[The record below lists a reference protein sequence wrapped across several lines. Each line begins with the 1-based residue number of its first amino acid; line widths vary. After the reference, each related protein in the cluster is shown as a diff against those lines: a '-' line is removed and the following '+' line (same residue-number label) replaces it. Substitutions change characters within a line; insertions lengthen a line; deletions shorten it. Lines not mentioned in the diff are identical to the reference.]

1 MVKIE
6 AESLES
12 AYSLAAGKL
21 SCSITQLN
29 IEVIQAPSKG
39 ILGLFRKKAII
50 VATCKLVQEVQ
61 EKTHSEE
68 KPKPVAKAK
77 VEEKEQQTEK
87 ISETKAVK
95 KQEKPRVKEEVQ
107 KPLGKKK
114 TNPVKNDARSH
125 HDIILPASFVTD
137 QEDDY
142 DGSDLYEDEDEE
154 IYIGEETEICDKS
167 HDEIHE
173 QLASGKRPEASTQI
187 VDNFFKGNSADEKRF
202 DECCKPSEVA
212 EEIKEKIDGLF
223 KNACFEIDEIKVCE
237 HDDKTILVEFTGKD
251 AALLIGKEGYRYKAL
266 SYMLYNWINAVY
278 QLQLRLEIAEFLKN
292 QEEMIRKYLEG
303 VYTNIDR
310 DGKAQTKILDGVL
323 VQIALRELRA
333 AYPDKYVAIR
343 STRDG
348 AKFIIINSF
357 NTDNKNNNY

>member
-12 AYSLAAGKL
+12 AYSAAADKL
-21 SCSITQLN
+21 LCSITQLN

-39 ILGLFRKKAII
+39 FLGLFKKQAII
-50 VATCKLVQEVQ
+50 VATCKTESTKVNENETKAQ
-61 EKTHSEE
+61 EKTPEVSKPEVKSPEPKTTKVKETKAEE
-68 KPKPVAKAK
+68 TPVAKA
-77 VEEKEQQTEK
+77 EKETR
-87 ISETKAVK
+87 IVTKPQA
-95 KQEKPRVKEEVQ
+95 
-107 KPLGKKK
+107 KKK
-114 TNPVKNDARSH
+114 PKNEHSSSH
-125 HDIILPASFVTD
+125 SGIILPASFVTD
-137 QEDDY
+137 QEDDDDY
-142 DGSDLYEDEDEE
+142 DGSDLYSDEDEE
-154 IYIGEETEICDKS
+154 VYIGVETEICDKS

-173 QLASGKRPEASTQI
+173 QLASGTNAPTRAKV
-187 VDNFFKGNSADEKRF
+187 VDEFFQNKGFAQS
-202 DECCKPSEVA
+202 CKPSDVA
-212 EEIKEKIDGLF
+212 IEIKEKIDNLF
-223 KNACFEIDEIKVCE
+223 KHACFEIDEIKVCE
-237 HDDKTILVEFTGKD
+237 HDDKTILIEFSGKD

-266 SYMLYNWINAVY
+266 SYMLYNWINATY

-303 VYTNIDR
+303 VYVNIDR

-323 VQIALRELRA
+323 VQIGLRELRL

-357 NTDNKNNNY
+357 NNDNNNN

>member
-6 AESLES
+6 AETLEN
-12 AYSLAAGKL
+12 AYSAAADKL

-39 ILGLFRKKAII
+39 FLGLFKKQAII
-50 VATCKLVQEVQ
+50 VASCKNEMQKPSENKVEAPTPKVAKVKENPVSEVKKEKQVQ
-61 EKTHSEE
+61 EKPLS
-68 KPKPVAKAK
+68 
-77 VEEKEQQTEK
+77 Q
-87 ISETKAVK
+87 VK
-95 KQEKPRVKEEVQ
+95 KQA
-107 KPLGKKK
+107 
-114 TNPVKNDARSH
+114 PVKPKQKKRVQLEKRPSHNDF
-125 HDIILPASFVTD
+125 ILPASFVTD

-142 DGSDLYEDEDEE
+142 DGSELYSDEDEE
-154 IYIGEETEICDKS
+154 VYIGEETEICDKS

-173 QLASGKRPEASTQI
+173 QLAGGTAPTTSKKI
-187 VDNFFKGNSADEKRF
+187 VDEFFQNNTFSKS
-202 DECCKPSEVA
+202 CKPSEVA
-212 EEIKEKIDGLF
+212 SEIKEKIDALF
-223 KNACFEIDEIKVCE
+223 QHACFEIDEIKVCE
-237 HDDKTILVEFTGKD
+237 HDDKTILVEFSGKD

-323 VQIALRELRA
+323 VQIALRELRG

-357 NTDNKNNNY
+357 NNDNNNNY

>member
-6 AESLES
+6 AVSLES
-12 AYSLAAGKL
+12 AYSLAAEKL

-39 ILGLFRKKAII
+39 FLGMFKKQAII
-50 VATCKLVQEVQ
+50 VATAKVEVQEVTKPQ
-61 EKTHSEE
+61 ETPVVNAPATEE
-68 KPKPVAKAK
+68 VESTKSSTKKERPKEKVKPVKKPAPK
-77 VEEKEQQTEK
+77 
-87 ISETKAVK
+87 TKSK
-95 KQEKPRVKEEVQ
+95 KQDKPQRH
-107 KPLGKKK
+107 
-114 TNPVKNDARSH
+114 NDL
-125 HDIILPASFVTD
+125 ILPASFVTD

-142 DGSDLYEDEDEE
+142 DGSDLYSDEDEE

-173 QLASGKRPEASTQI
+173 QLAGVTSSSGKTELMDKFFQENTY
-187 VDNFFKGNSADEKRF
+187 DNV
-202 DECCKPSEVA
+202 CKPSEVA
-212 EEIKEKIDGLF
+212 QEIKEKVEALF
-223 KNACFEIDEIKVCE
+223 KHACFEIDEIKVCE

-266 SYMLYNWINAVY
+266 SYMLYNWINATY

-292 QEEMIRKYLEG
+292 QEEMIAKYLEG
-303 VYTNIDR
+303 VNKNINR

-333 AYPDKYVAIR
+333 TYPDKYVAIR

-357 NTDNKNNNY
+357 NNDNNTNY

>member
-12 AYSLAAGKL
+12 AYSAAADKL

-39 ILGLFRKKAII
+39 FLGLFKKQAII
-50 VATCKLVQEVQ
+50 VATAKIEAEVKKVEPEVKEVKPAATQ
-61 EKTHSEE
+61 ASQQKTKQKSKTHSPE
-68 KPKPVAKAK
+68 K
-77 VEEKEQQTEK
+77 
-87 ISETKAVK
+87 
-95 KQEKPRVKEEVQ
+95 
-107 KPLGKKK
+107 KKK
-114 TNPVKNDARSH
+114 TSKPDKPSH
-125 HDIILPASFVTD
+125 NDIILPTSFVTD

-142 DGSDLYEDEDEE
+142 DGSDLYKDEDEE
-154 IYIGEETEICDKS
+154 VYVGEETEICDKS

-173 QLASGKRPEASTQI
+173 QLVSGIRSETKV
-187 VDNFFKGNSADEKRF
+187 VDNFFNDGGF
-202 DECCKPSEVA
+202 DGVCKPSDVA
-212 EEIKEKIDGLF
+212 AEIKEKIDGLF
-223 KNACFEIDEIKVCE
+223 KHACFDIDEIKVCE

-292 QEEMIRKYLEG
+292 QEEMICKYLEG
-303 VYTNIDR
+303 VNENINR

-333 AYPDKYVAIR
+333 TYPDKYVAIR

-357 NTDNKNNNY
+357 NNDNSSNY

>member
-12 AYSLAAGKL
+12 AYSAAADKL

-29 IEVIQAPSKG
+29 IEVIQTPTKG
-39 ILGLFRKKAII
+39 FLGLFKKQAII
-50 VATCKLVQEVQ
+50 VATCKNETSK
-61 EKTHSEE
+61 ETE
-68 KPKPVAKAK
+68 PK
-77 VEEKEQQTEK
+77 VEESKVE
-87 ISETKAVK
+87 VP
-95 KQEKPRVKEEVQ
+95 KPKEEKQ
-107 KPLGKKK
+107 KEVTPAKPEKEKKVSSKASPKKK
-114 TNPVKNDARSH
+114 NKSEKSSSHNDLM
-125 HDIILPASFVTD
+125 LPASFVTD

-142 DGSDLYEDEDEE
+142 DGSDLYSDEDEE
-154 IYIGEETEICDKS
+154 VYIGEETEICEKS

-173 QLASGKRPEASTQI
+173 QLASGTSSPARTKV
-187 VDNFFKGNSADEKRF
+187 VDDFFEEKGFE
-202 DECCKPSEVA
+202 EVCKPSDVA
-212 EEIKEKIDGLF
+212 GEIKEKLDTLF
-223 KNACFEIDEIKVCE
+223 EHACFEIDDIKVCE
-237 HDDKTILVEFTGKD
+237 HDDKTILVEFSGKD

-266 SYMLYNWINAVY
+266 SYMLYNWINANY

-303 VYTNIDR
+303 VYANIDR

-323 VQIALRELRA
+323 VQIGLRELRL

-357 NTDNKNNNY
+357 NNDNNSNY

>member
-29 IEVIQAPSKG
+29 IEVIQAPSSG
-39 ILGLFRKKAII
+39 FLGLFKKKAII
-50 VATCKLVQEVQ
+50 VATSKVEVKVHAQ
-61 EKTHSEE
+61 AEVKTEAVRTPAPVTRPEIKKETELPKEPRLKEE
-68 KPKPVAKAK
+68 TKAKEVSKKEAPKKKPKPSMKD
-77 VEEKEQQTEK
+77 
-87 ISETKAVK
+87 
-95 KQEKPRVKEEVQ
+95 KPSR
-107 KPLGKKK
+107 
-114 TNPVKNDARSH
+114 N
-125 HDIILPASFVTD
+125 DIILPASFVTD

-142 DGSDLYEDEDEE
+142 DGSGLYEDEDDE
-154 IYIGEETEICDKS
+154 IYVGEETEICEKS

-173 QLASGKRPEASTQI
+173 QLASSSKSVRNSQA
-187 VDNFFKGNSADEKRF
+187 VDNFFE
-202 DECCKPSEVA
+202 ECCKPSEVA
-212 EEIKEKIDGLF
+212 AEIKEKIDALF
-223 KNACFEIDEIKVCE
+223 KHACFDIDEIKVCE

-266 SYMLYNWINAVY
+266 SYMLYNWINATY

-292 QEEMIRKYLEG
+292 QEEMICKYLEG
-303 VYTNIDR
+303 VYVNINR
-310 DGKAQTKILDGVL
+310 DGRAQTKILDGVL
-323 VQIALRELRA
+323 VQIALRELRGS
-333 AYPDKYVAIR
+333 YPDKYVAIR

-357 NTDNKNNNY
+357 NNNENR